1 MSILPTDVARLR
13 LIHQQVERTRFTDP
27 GKLVAW
33 MGAMQAQD
41 PAMARW
47 AVALRTG
54 AKKELAIQKALNK
67 GDIIRTHVL
76 RPTWHFVSGK
86 DVSWMLALTAPYI
99 RRSLIARQR
108 ELELT
113 PTILKKSYTIMEKAL
128 AGGIHLTREALIEKL
143 ASRKIATHDQRAA
156 YILLH
161 AELERIICSG
171 AMTGTKATYGLF
183 AERVRVRETYPQE
196 EALAKLALKYFQSHG
211 PATLQDFVWWSGLPV
226 TEAKKSIDSVKRNL
240 HSEKIGEQAYW
251 FKGGKN
257 VPGKEASV
265 HLLPAF
271 DEFIISYKDRSACL
285 PPGHHSSTISINGIF
300 YPVVVVNGRVV
311 GTWKRTLNRNKTI
324 VKIEYFPKGK
334 AHKTTEIQELL
345 RKAEEGVK
353 EFFERE
359 DVA

>member
-1 MSILPTDVARLR
+1 MSLPPTEVAGLR

-54 AKKELAIQKALNK
+54 AKYDRAIQKALNK

-99 RRSLIARQR
+99 KRSLVARHR
-108 ELELT
+108 ALELT
-113 PTILKKSYTIMEKAL
+113 PAILKKSNALMERAL
-128 AGGIHLTREALIEKL
+128 EGGVHLTREALTEKL
-143 ASRKIATHDQRAA
+143 TLGRIATHDQRAA
-156 YILLH
+156 HMLLH

-171 AMTGTKATYGLF
+171 AMTGTKTTYGLF
-183 AERVRVRETYPQE
+183 AERVRVRETYPQD
-196 EALAKLALKYFQSHG
+196 EALAKLALKYFRSHG

-226 TEAKKSIDSVKRNL
+226 AEAKKGIASVKKNL
-240 HSEKIGEQAYW
+240 HSEKIGSQTYW
-251 FKGGKN
+251 FKSGKN
-257 VPGKEASV
+257 VPGKGDSV

-285 PPGHHSSTISINGIF
+285 APGHRASTISVNGIF

-311 GTWKRTLNRNKTI
+311 GTWKRTFNKNKAV
-324 VKIEYFPKGK
+324 VKIEYFPKGE
-334 AHKTTEIQELL
+334 AHKTREIQELL
-345 RKAEEGVK
+345 TKAEERVR
-353 EFFERE
+353 EFFGGEE
-359 DVA
+359 GA